1 MFLSHIVN
9 IQQSHYFGGTSM
21 NKFEQLI
28 EYVINDEEQKARDLF
43 HEIVVEKSRG
53 IYEELMAEEEV
64 TEEVIDEESTHDE
77 DEKAEKAGKKVTKD
91 IEYDD
96 KEDKKMDESLE
107 ETELGGDQADDLIDD
122 IESEEQGMSM
132 EAEGDDDHHD
142 DVGGNEELEDRVVD
156 LEDKLDE
163 LMAEFEALM
172 GGEQDGEE
180 EMDMDMDVE
189 VDGEAGDEGEADEM
203 DMDTEFETEG
213 MKMSMEEAINLKAAP
228 APVKSEEG
236 GINTKSTV
244 AANSGAKGMDGKPV
258 MSHGAEEKGRPA
270 PTAKDIMSGE
280 VQNAPAKSTV
290 KQSPATKP
298 HLAQATGVNTKS
310 PY

>member
-1 MFLSHIVN
+1 
-9 IQQSHYFGGTSM
+9 M

-53 IYEELMAEEEV
+53 IYEELMSEEEI
-64 TEEVIDEESTHDE
+64 EEAKDE
-77 DEKAEKAGKKVTKD
+77 DEELDEAKD
-91 IEYDD
+91 
-96 KEDKKMDESLE
+96 EDEELDEAKDEEMDESIE
-107 ETELGGDQADDLIDD
+107 ENMMGGDQAADLIDD
-122 IESEEQGMSM
+122 IETEEQGISM
-132 EAEGDDDHHD
+132 EGDEEMADEEGGED
-142 DVGGNEELEDRVVD
+142 LEDRVVD

-172 GGEQDGEE
+172 GDEGQEGED
-180 EMDMDMDVE
+180 EMDIE
-189 VDGEAGDEGEADEM
+189 VGSDEIETDGDDETEIS
-203 DMDTEFETEG
+203 DMDTEFETMEG
-213 MKMSMEEAINLKAAP
+213 AELEEAINLKAAP

-236 GINTKSTV
+236 NINKKSTV
-244 AANSGAKGMDGKPV
+244 AANSGARGMDGKPV
-258 MSHGAEEKGRPA
+258 MSSDTPEKGRPA
-270 PTAKDIMSGE
+270 PTAKDLISD

-310 PY
+310 PVA

>member
-1 MFLSHIVN
+1 
-9 IQQSHYFGGTSM
+9 M

-53 IYEELMAEEEV
+53 IYEELMSEEEL
-64 TEEVIDEESTHDE
+64 DEAESTDDE
-77 DEKAEKAGKKVTKD
+77 DEKAEKAGEKVTKD

-96 KEDKKMDESLE
+96 KKDRKERMDEE
-107 ETELGGDQADDLIDD
+107 EDEELDENMMGGDQAADLIDD
-122 IESEEQGMSM
+122 IETEEQGISM
-132 EAEGDDDHHD
+132 EGDEEMTDEEGGED
-142 DVGGNEELEDRVVD
+142 LEDRVVD

-172 GGEQDGEE
+172 GDEGQEGED
-180 EMDMDMDVE
+180 EMDIE
-189 VDGEAGDEGEADEM
+189 VGSDEIETDGDDETEIT
-203 DMDTEFETEG
+203 DMDTEFETMEG
-213 MKMSMEEAINLKAAP
+213 AELEEAINLKAAP

-236 GINTKSTV
+236 NINKKSTV
-244 AANSGAKGMDGKPV
+244 AANSGARGMDGKPV
-258 MSHGAEEKGRPA
+258 MSHSTEEKGRPA
-270 PTAKDIMSGE
+270 PTAKDMISD

-290 KQSPATKP
+290 KQGPATKP

>member
-1 MFLSHIVN
+1 
-9 IQQSHYFGGTSM
+9 M

-53 IYEELMAEEEV
+53 IYEELMAEEEI
-64 TEEVIDEESTHDE
+64 EEAKDE
-77 DEKAEKAGKKVTKD
+77 DEELDEAKD
-91 IEYDD
+91 EELDEAKD
-96 KEDKKMDESLE
+96 EEELDEAKEEDEELDESMMDEM
-107 ETELGGDQADDLIDD
+107 GGDQADDLIDD
-122 IESEEQGMSM
+122 IETEEQGLSM
-132 EAEGDDDHHD
+132 EGDEEMADEEGGEGD
-142 DVGGNEELEDRVVD
+142 LEDRVVD

-172 GGEQDGEE
+172 GDDGQEGEDEMDIEVGSDDIETDGMGPGEE
-180 EMDMDMDVE
+180 ET
-189 VDGEAGDEGEADEM
+189 
-203 DMDTEFETEG
+203 MDTEMETMEG
-213 MKMSMEEAINLKAAP
+213 EELEEAINLKAAP

-236 GINTKSTV
+236 GINKKSIV

-258 MSHGAEEKGRPA
+258 MSSDTPEKGRPA
-270 PTAKDIMSGE
+270 PTAKNIMTGE

-290 KQSPATKP
+290 KLSPATKP

-310 PY
+310 PVA

>member
-1 MFLSHIVN
+1 
-9 IQQSHYFGGTSM
+9 M

-53 IYEELMAEEEV
+53 IYEELMSEEEI
-64 TEEVIDEESTHDE
+64 EEAESTDDE
-77 DEKAEKAGKKVTKD
+77 DEKAEKAGRKVTKD

-96 KEDKKMDESLE
+96 KKDRMDEE
-107 ETELGGDQADDLIDD
+107 EELDEMMGGDQADDLIDD
-122 IESEEQGMSM
+122 IETEEQGISM
-132 EAEGDDDHHD
+132 EGEDEEMSDEEMSDEED
-142 DVGGNEELEDRVVD
+142 SEELEDRVVD

-172 GGEQDGEE
+172 GDGQEGED
-180 EMDMDMDVE
+180 EMDMEVGSDMEMDDMDSDEVE
-189 VDGEAGDEGEADEM
+189 T
-203 DMDTEFETEG
+203 MDTEFETMEG
-213 MKMSMEEAINLKAAP
+213 AELEEAINLKAAP

-236 GINTKSTV
+236 NINKKSTV
-244 AANSGAKGMDGKPV
+244 AANSGARGMDGKPV
-258 MSHGAEEKGRPA
+258 MSTGADEKGRPA
-270 PTAKDIMSGE
+270 PTAKDMISD

-290 KQSPATKP
+290 KQGPATKP

>member
-1 MFLSHIVN
+1 
-9 IQQSHYFGGTSM
+9 M

-53 IYEELMAEEEV
+53 IYEELMSEEEI
-64 TEEVIDEESTHDE
+64 EEAKDE
-77 DEKAEKAGKKVTKD
+77 D
-91 IEYDD
+91 
-96 KEDKKMDESLE
+96 LE
-107 ETELGGDQADDLIDD
+107 EAKDEDLEEGEDLEEAKDEDLEEGLEDMGEMGGDQADSLIDD
-122 IESEEQGMSM
+122 IETEEQGLSM
-132 EAEGDDDHHD
+132 EGEDDMADEEGGED
-142 DVGGNEELEDRVVD
+142 LEDRVVD

-172 GGEQDGEE
+172 GDDGQEGEDEMDIEVGSDDIETDGMGPGGEE
-180 EMDMDMDVE
+180 EMDS
-189 VDGEAGDEGEADEM
+189 
-203 DMDTEFETEG
+203 EFETMEG
-213 MKMSMEEAINLKAAP
+213 TELEEAINLKAAP

-236 GINTKSTV
+236 NINKKSTV

-258 MSHGAEEKGRPA
+258 MSHGADEKGRSA
-270 PTAKDIMSGE
+270 PTTKPLIGD

-298 HLAQATGVNTKS
+298 HLAQGTGVNTKS
-310 PY
+310 PVA

>member
-1 MFLSHIVN
+1 
-9 IQQSHYFGGTSM
+9 M

-53 IYEELMAEEEV
+53 IYEELMSEEEI
-64 TEEVIDEESTHDE
+64 EEAESTDDE
-77 DEKAEKAGKKVTKD
+77 DEKAEKAGRKVTKD

-96 KEDKKMDESLE
+96 KKDRMDEEEDLE
-107 ETELGGDQADDLIDD
+107 EMMGGDQADNLIDD
-122 IESEEQGMSM
+122 IETEEQGISM
-132 EAEGDDDHHD
+132 EGDDDMSD
-142 DVGGNEELEDRVVD
+142 EEMSDEEDGEELEDRVVD

-172 GGEQDGEE
+172 GDGQEGED
-180 EMDMDMDVE
+180 EMDMEVGSDDMEMDDMDTGEVE
-189 VDGEAGDEGEADEM
+189 T
-203 DMDTEFETEG
+203 MDTEFETMEG
-213 MKMSMEEAINLKAAP
+213 AELEEAINLKAAP

-236 GINTKSTV
+236 NINKKSTV
-244 AANSGAKGMDGKPV
+244 AANSGARGMDGKPV
-258 MSHGAEEKGRPA
+258 MSHSTEEKGRPA
-270 PTAKDIMSGE
+270 PTAKDMISD

-290 KQSPATKP
+290 KQGPATKP

>member
-1 MFLSHIVN
+1 
-9 IQQSHYFGGTSM
+9 M

-53 IYEELMAEEEV
+53 IYEELMSEEEI
-64 TEEVIDEESTHDE
+64 EEAESTHDE
-77 DEKAEKAGKKVTKD
+77 DEKAEKAGRKVAKD

-96 KEDKKMDESLE
+96 KKDRMDEE
-107 ETELGGDQADDLIDD
+107 EELDEMMGGDQADDLIDD
-122 IESEEQGMSM
+122 IETEEQGISM
-132 EAEGDDDHHD
+132 EGEDDEMSDEEMSD
-142 DVGGNEELEDRVVD
+142 EEDGEELEDRVVD

-172 GGEQDGEE
+172 GDGQEGED
-180 EMDMDMDVE
+180 EMDMEVSDDMEMDDMDSDEVE
-189 VDGEAGDEGEADEM
+189 T
-203 DMDTEFETEG
+203 MDTEFETMEG
-213 MKMSMEEAINLKAAP
+213 AELEEAINLKAAP

-236 GINTKSTV
+236 NINKKSTV
-244 AANSGAKGMDGKPV
+244 AANSGARGMDGKPV
-258 MSHGAEEKGRPA
+258 MSHSTEEKGRPA
-270 PTAKDIMSGE
+270 PTAKDMISD

-290 KQSPATKP
+290 KQGPATKP